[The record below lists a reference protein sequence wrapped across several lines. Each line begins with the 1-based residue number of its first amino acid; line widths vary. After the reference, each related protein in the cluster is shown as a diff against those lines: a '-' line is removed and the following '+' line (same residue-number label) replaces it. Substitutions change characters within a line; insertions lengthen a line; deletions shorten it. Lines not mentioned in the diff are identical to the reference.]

1 MTKIAFA
8 SMLALFALT
17 GCPKKKDEPAKAD
30 PATKVVEP
38 PKDETPKPD
47 PTTPEVKPPDEA
59 KPDDKKAAAFPAE
72 CTDYKEAVTKAA
84 ACEKLATKADVKKK
98 FDESWAAWEKL
109 DDAGRTAAAAECKTA
124 AASVKEATT
133 KACP

>member
-1 MTKIAFA
+1 MNKIAIA
-8 SMLALFALT
+8 SLLALVALT
-17 GCPKKKDEPAKAD
+17 GCPKKKDEPAKTD
-30 PATKVVEP
+30 PAPKVVEP
-38 PKDETPKPD
+38 PKADETPKPD
-47 PTTPEVKPPDEA
+47 PTLKPDEA
-59 KPDDKKAAAFPAE
+59 PKPAAFPAE
-72 CTDYKEAVTKAA
+72 CTDYKEAVTKAE

-124 AASVKEATT
+124 ATSVKDATK

>member
-1 MTKIAFA
+1 MKKLAIA
-8 SMLALFALT
+8 SMLALVALT
-17 GCPKKKDEPAKAD
+17 GCPKKKDEPAKTD
-30 PATKVVEP
+30 PAPKVVEP
-38 PKDETPKPD
+38 PKPDETPKPD
-47 PTTPEVKPPDEA
+47 PTLKPDEA
-59 KPDDKKAAAFPAE
+59 PKPDEVKKAAFPAE
-72 CTDYKEAVTKAA
+72 CTDYKEAVTKAE

-124 AASVKEATT
+124 AASVKDATK